1 VRVTISVP
9 GKFEPAYLA
18 GRYLESRGEL
28 ERLITPLPYSRVERF
43 GVSRGKTASMT
54 PIGAWNYG
62 VQRFGPRGVQ
72 AGNQIA
78 VSMAFDAAASKMLR
92 GCDLFNGWSSMSLL
106 SIRAAH
112 RRGLPAVLTVGSAHA
127 VTQTKLLAE
136 EHRRFGP
143 DAPLTHPRLVERMVA
158 EYEEA
163 DAIVAPSLWVVD
175 SFIKHGVPASK
186 LYRVPWGVIPI
197 TRPVP
202 RRDRTGT
209 PRVLFVG
216 GCSQRKGVPYLL
228 EAFRRVRGA
237 ATLRLVGTPNAELF
251 RRAGGLPRG
260 SEAVGSKTTAGLA
273 AEYDA
278 ADIFVL
284 ASVEDGSALATILA
298 MAAGL
303 PVIVSDQAG
312 ADLVS
317 DGENG
322 FVVPAR
328 DVEALAGR
336 MEQLIADPE
345 LRERMGAAA
354 AASAV
359 TRTWETYGEELYRA
373 VYAPVARAAA
383 TTREEHEPY
392 ARAA

>member
-1 VRVTISVP
+1 MRVTISVP

-28 ERLITPLPYSRVERF
+28 ERLITPVPYGRVERF
-43 GVSRGKTASMT
+43 GVSREKTTSVA

-62 VQRFGPRGVQ
+62 VQRFAPRAVQ
-72 AGNQIA
+72 AGSQIA
-78 VSMAFDAAASKMLR
+78 VSVAFDAAASKMF
-92 GCDLFNGWSSMSLL
+92 GVCNLFNGWSSMSLL

-112 RRGLPAVLTVGSAHA
+112 RRGIRAVLTVGSAHA
-127 VTQTKLLAE
+127 VTQTELLAAE
-136 EHRRFGP
+136 RRRFGP
-143 DAPLTHPRLVERMVA
+143 DAPLTHPRLVDRMVA

-163 DAIVAPSLWVVD
+163 DAIVAPSRWVVD
-175 SFIKHGVPASK
+175 SFIRNGVPASK
-186 LYRVPWGVIPI
+186 LYRVPWGVLPI
-197 TRPVP
+197 TKPVP
-202 RRDRTGT
+202 RRNRAGD
-209 PRVLFVG
+209 PRLLFVG
-216 GCSQRKGVPYLL
+216 GCSHRKGVPYLL
-228 EAFRRVRGA
+228 EAFRRVRGK

-251 RRAGGLPRG
+251 RRVGGLPPR
-260 SEAVGSKTTAGLA
+260 SEAVGSRTTAGLA

-284 ASVEDGSALATILA
+284 PSVEDGSALATILA

-312 ADLVS
+312 ADLVR

-345 LRERMGAAA
+345 LRARMGAAA

-359 TRTWETYGEELYRA
+359 TRTWETYGDELYRT
-373 VYAPVARAAA
+373 VYAPVAEAA
-383 TTREEHEPY
+383 RVEPQEYEPY